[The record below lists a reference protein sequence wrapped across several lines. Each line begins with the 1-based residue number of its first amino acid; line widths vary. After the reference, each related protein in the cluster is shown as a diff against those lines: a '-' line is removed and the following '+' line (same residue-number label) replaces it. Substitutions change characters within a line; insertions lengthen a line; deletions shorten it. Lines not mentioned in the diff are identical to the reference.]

1 MSTLVDETTTPA
13 APSPQSRRRRSTG
26 LSRSERRW
34 GLLMAAPA
42 IGGFVVFTLGPMIA
56 SAVFSFTDWSIGGTA
71 HFTGLANYKRMF
83 GHDPEFRKSVW
94 STIYYTVGTV
104 TLTLIIAFAAAM
116 LLNQNIR
123 GKGLFRTLYYL
134 PTLVPLVANAMLWIW
149 LFNPDFGLLNQML
162 HAAHLPGST
171 WIYDQSSSVPSL
183 ILMTSWGFGNSAVI
197 FLAGLQGVPRHLYEA
212 VDVDG
217 GGPWQKFRYV
227 TLPMMT
233 PTIFFNLVL
242 VVIGSFQ
249 VFVQAAV
256 MTQGGPNN
264 STLFY
269 VYYIYRTAFT
279 NSEMGY
285 ACALAWVLFLG
296 ILVVTG
302 VLFRTSRRWV
312 YYELGGAR

>member
-1 MSTLVDETTTPA
+1 MNSLQTGAATRRQPA
-13 APSPQSRRRRSTG
+13 RRKNRTTG
-26 LSRSERRW
+26 LNRSERRW
-34 GLLMAAPA
+34 GILMALPA
-42 IGGFVVFTLGPMIA
+42 IAGFAVFTLGPMIA
-56 SAVFSFTDWSIGGTA
+56 SAVFSFTDWSIGGA
-71 HFTGLANYKRMF
+71 VHFTGLENYQRMF
-83 GHDPEFRKSVW
+83 GQDQEFRKSVW
-94 STIYYTVGTV
+94 STIYYTLGAVP
-104 TLTLIIAFAAAM
+104 LTLLVAFLAAM
-116 LLNQNIR
+116 LLNNQFR
-123 GKGLFRTLYYL
+123 GKGIFRTLYYL
-134 PTLVPLVANAMLWIW
+134 PTLVPLVANSMLWIW

-162 HAAHLPGST
+162 RSAHLPGST
-171 WIYDQSSSVPSL
+171 WIYDESSSIPSL

-217 GGPWQKFRYV
+217 GGAWIKFRHV

-242 VVIGSFQ
+242 GVIGSFQ

-256 MTQGGPNN
+256 MTQGGPND

-269 VYYIYRTAFT
+269 VYYLYRTAFT

-296 ILVVTG
+296 ILLVTV